1 MKYKNEII
9 TFCVIILAITA
20 VLLTV
25 FILDMT
31 GKIYLPTGS
40 LLITGIT
47 LIGMLLISVIAIV
60 ILMSIYND
68 WKWRNLKK
76 NEKWKR

>member
-9 TFCVIILAITA
+9 TFCVIVLAITA

-31 GKIYLPTGS
+31 GKICLPTGY
-40 LLITGIT
+40 LLVTGVT
-47 LIGMLLISVIAIV
+47 LIGMLLISSVAII
-60 ILMSIYND
+60 ILITIYND
-68 WKWRNLKK
+68 WRWRSLKK